1 MIKILIAD
9 DHPVVRKGLKEII
22 EVTPGMMVGDEAS
35 NGQEALEKVRKS
47 DFDIVLL
54 DISMPGRS
62 GLDILK
68 ELKSEKPKLSVLI
81 LSMHPEEQY
90 AVRVLKAGASGYL
103 TKESAPDELIAAI
116 RKASKGRKY
125 VSSSLAEKLA
135 LYLEMDDGRPLHE
148 TLSDREY
155 EVMRMIASGKTI
167 TEIAEKLFLSIKTI
181 STYRSRILEKMGMK
195 SNSELTHYALKNR
208 LVE

>member
-1 MIKILIAD
+1 MIKILIVD
-9 DHPVVRKGLKEII
+9 DHPVVRQGLKEII
-22 EVTPGMMVGDEAS
+22 EATPDMMVSDEAS

-47 DFDIVLL
+47 DFDVVLL

-68 ELKSEKPKLSVLI
+68 ELKSEKPVLSVLI

-90 AVRVLKAGASGYL
+90 AVRALKAGASGYL
-103 TKESAPDELIAAI
+103 TKESASDELIAAI

-135 LYLEMDDGRPLHE
+135 FYLEMDDDRPLHE

-167 TEIAEKLFLSIKTI
+167 TEIAEKLFLSVKTI
-181 STYRSRILEKMGMK
+181 STYRSRILEKMRMK
-195 SNSELTHYALKNR
+195 SNAELIHYALKNR